1 MISWVILELS
11 NKGEDEAK
19 NGTLSKILS
28 ELGSFSLSDIYIPI
42 VNVGT
47 KEPLFLI
54 EGYIFI
60 KTGYPSDRYWRLRQT
75 EYIRSIISEIDPKTK
90 MISKG
95 VISDAD
101 LKKMIGKTNKKGGNF
116 KVGEM
121 VYIKQGYFKGLQG
134 EVLQV
139 IINKE
144 LTHYVVEL
152 KFRSLDLLVK
162 LDCFTIEGI

>member
-28 ELGSFSLSDIYIPI
+28 ELGGFSLSDIYIPI

-60 KTGYPSDRYWRLRQT
+60 KTG
-75 EYIRSIISEIDPKTK
+75 
-90 MISKG
+90 
-95 VISDAD
+95 
-101 LKKMIGKTNKKGGNF
+101 
-116 KVGEM
+116 
-121 VYIKQGYFKGLQG
+121 
-134 EVLQV
+134 
-139 IINKE
+139 
-144 LTHYVVEL
+144 
-152 KFRSLDLLVK
+152 
-162 LDCFTIEGI
+162 